1 MIRLENIRFEY
12 GHTPIIDSISFSI
25 GPGDR
30 IGLIGPNGAGKST
43 LLRLLVGEIQPT
55 DGVIDRTRD
64 IVGFMPQE
72 LSMWH
77 ELTAQE
83 CIEQLTGVA
92 QAYRDLDAATEN
104 MAEDDTA
111 YNEAL
116 ERLESLGAYSQEERL
131 PRALREVGL
140 APNLL
145 ERKVGELS
153 GGQQT
158 KLALAAVLVA
168 QYDVFLL
175 DEPTNNLDLAG
186 IDILEKFI
194 RESKAGFLIISH
206 DRRFL
211 KDTMNKMVILKPQA
225 GGMDFFG
232 GGFADWRLHE
242 ERGRAA
248 QERAYAVQQN
258 QLNSLEDA
266 RANAMSQSVKTD
278 RADKGRRD
286 NEKMGSDRKNENA
299 GKTLARQSKAIE
311 ARLDKIVEIERP
323 DEVMDLKVLFPITK
337 NRPGGDMATLE
348 GAVIDY
354 GQREMGPYDLR
365 IGGDDRIAVVGP
377 NGEGKSTLVHI
388 LIGELELKK
397 GTREV
402 AESTKIG
409 FIAQQPEFADPEDT
423 LVDNVARLAKV
434 DQTKA
439 STELARFGIPREA
452 QLVKAA
458 RVSPGQR
465 GKAFLAVHALR
476 ATNLLILDEPTNHL
490 EVAASEALGK
500 ALATYPGTLLVVS
513 HDREFL
519 REININRYIVVE
531 NGRVLDEKASRKYA
545 IQHHLIEDPENN

>member
-104 MAEDDTA
+104 MAEDDTV

-194 RESKAGFLIISH
+194 RDSKAGFLIISH

-211 KDTMNKMVILKPQA
+211 KDTMNKMVILKAQA

-258 QLNSLEDA
+258 QLDALETA
-266 RANAMSQSVKTD
+266 RASAMSQSVRTD
-278 RADKGRRD
+278 RGEKAQRD
-286 NEKMGSDRKNENA
+286 NDKLATNKKNENA
-299 GKTLARQSKAIE
+299 GTTLARKSKAIQT
-311 ARLDKIVEIERP
+311 RLDRIEEIERP

-354 GQREMGPYDLR
+354 GRREMGPYDLR

-397 GTREV
+397 GSREV
-402 AESTKIG
+402 AESTRIG

-452 QLVKAA
+452 QLVKEIGRASCRE
-458 RVSPGQR
+458 RV
-465 GKAFLAVHALR
+465 
-476 ATNLLILDEPTNHL
+476 
-490 EVAASEALGK
+490 
-500 ALATYPGTLLVVS
+500 
-513 HDREFL
+513 
-519 REININRYIVVE
+519 
-531 NGRVLDEKASRKYA
+531 
-545 IQHHLIEDPENN
+545 